1 LMREKKRTYCSDF
14 NVNGL
19 LNVFWL

>member
-1 LMREKKRTYCSDF
+1 REKKRTYCSDF